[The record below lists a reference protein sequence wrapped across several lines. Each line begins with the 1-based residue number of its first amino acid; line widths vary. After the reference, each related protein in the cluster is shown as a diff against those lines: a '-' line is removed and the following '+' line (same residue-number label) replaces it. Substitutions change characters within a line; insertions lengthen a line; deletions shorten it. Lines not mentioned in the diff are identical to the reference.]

1 MRALILTLIVL
12 SIGFGSFAQSLTS
25 KSLAENYDASLN
37 LFFYRNTLRMFNFN
51 DDPEF
56 DKMINGIEK
65 MRFVMLEK
73 EKNNFGKEQYGKLIS
88 EYQKEHYEEIMSV
101 RYDNTNFNV
110 FIKEEK
116 GLSKAMLLLANA
128 DDSIILLDILGT
140 VPLDKIGDLYNT
152 VSEVN
157 GRGQLKSAMKP
168 KRDTVTKTDH

>member
-1 MRALILTLIVL
+1 MRTFILTLIL
-12 SIGFGSFAQSLTS
+12 TSTGFGSFAQSLAS
-25 KSLAENYDASLN
+25 KALAENFDTSLN

-65 MRFVMLEK
+65 MRFIMLEK
-73 EKNNFGKEQYGKLIS
+73 EKNKFDKAQYANLIS
-88 EYQKEHYEEIMSV
+88 NYTKENYEEIMSV

-116 GLSKAMLLLANA
+116 GVSKAMLLLANA
-128 DDSIILLDILGT
+128 DDSIIVLDMLGS
-140 VPLDKIGDLYNT
+140 VPLDKIGDLYST

-157 GRGQLKSAMKP
+157 GRGQLKSAIKQ
-168 KRDTVTKTDH
+168 KKDSVTKTDN